1 MNQTDDIVQ
10 ALSDAYDETPYES
23 YAFPLT
29 APGHLRAVAALY
41 GLKAPAVEKAR
52 VLELGC
58 AAGGNLL
65 PFAAAHPGAQATGV
79 DLSAQQ
85 IESGQ
90 AIIKAMGL
98 KNIDL
103 RAMSITDITKDF
115 GQFDYI
121 IVHGVFSWVPPA
133 VRDAILRVCRENLAP
148 DGIAYVSYNT
158 YPGWKA
164 SDVVRD
170 AMILNSHGAQTPQDR
185 LARAKDMLSM
195 LENGLS
201 AGNPLRSALQQAA
214 RQLRKQSDYYLMHEH
229 LEAVNAPCY
238 FLEFAAAVQQA
249 GLAYLTDAEPQSCM
263 PSNYG
268 NNVAVLHNALSA
280 DAPREMREQYLDFA
294 VGRQFRKSLLIHKER
309 AEKILETPEVN
320 VFEKMHFGARLTSAA
335 APAGAPSKER
345 HYQTARGIGIAGTD
359 PTFVAVAEVLRQA
372 WPRALSFAELLDAA
386 RPKAKKSTTKEELTT
401 AVLTHLVAFLN
412 ANALEYRHETLGYV
426 PDAAKPQW
434 IPGLAALRRLAE
446 NDALPLGTYNLW
458 HQHVRLPSDDIG
470 RFVIRHID
478 GQVSVADLRTK
489 LRDALASGDVAH
501 PSGKSLKRVRNLDSV
516 AQTLVAEAMSKLR
529 AQGLLA

>member
-1 MNQTDDIVQ
+1 MNHSDDLVQ

-41 GLKAPAVEKAR
+41 GLNAPAVENAR

-65 PFAAAHPGAQATGV
+65 PFAAAHPGAHATGV

-90 AIIKAMGL
+90 AVIKAMGL

-103 RAMSITDITKDF
+103 RAMSITDIDKDF

-121 IVHGVFSWVPPA
+121 IVHGVFSWVPPV

-170 AMILNSHGAQTPQDR
+170 AMILNSFGAETPQDR
-185 LARAKDMLSM
+185 LVRAKDMLSM

-201 AGNPLRSALQQAA
+201 NTNPLRSALQHAS
-214 RQLRKQSDYYLMHEH
+214 RQLRRHSDYYLVHEY
-229 LEAVNAPCY
+229 LEAVNSPCY
-238 FLEFAAAVQQA
+238 FLEFAAAAQQA

-263 PSNYG
+263 ASNFG
-268 NNVAVLHNALSA
+268 DNVAVMHNALAA
-280 DAPREMREQYLDFA
+280 DASREMREQYLDFA
-294 VGRQFRKSLLIHKER
+294 VGRQFRKSLLIHEER
-309 AEKILETPEVN
+309 AQQILETPEVN
-320 VFEKMHFGARLTSAA
+320 VFEKMHFGARLTSSA

-345 HYQTARGIGIAGTD
+345 HYRTARGRGIASSD
-359 PTFVAVAEVLRQA
+359 PTFVAVAEALRQA
-372 WPRALSFAELLDAA
+372 WPHALSFAELLDAA
-386 RPKAKKSTTKEELTT
+386 RAKAKKSTTPDELTI
-401 AVLTHLVAFLN
+401 AVLTHLVVFLN
-412 ANALEYRHETLGYV
+412 ANALEYRHEPLGYV
-426 PDAAKPQW
+426 ADAAKPQW
-434 IPGLAALRRLAE
+434 IPGLAALSRLAE
-446 NDALPLGTYNLW
+446 QDALPLGTYNLW
-458 HQHVRLPSDDIG
+458 HQHVLFPSDDIG
-470 RFVIRHID
+470 KFVIRHID
-478 GQVSVADLRTK
+478 GQTSVADLRTQ

-501 PSGKSLKRVRNLDSV
+501 PSGKSLKRVRNLDSI

-529 AQGLLA
+529 ANGLLI